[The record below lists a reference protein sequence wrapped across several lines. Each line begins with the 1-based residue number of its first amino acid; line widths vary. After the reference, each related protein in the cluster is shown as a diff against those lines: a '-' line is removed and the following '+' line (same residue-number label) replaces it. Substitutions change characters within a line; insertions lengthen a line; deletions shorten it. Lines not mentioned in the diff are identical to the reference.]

1 MLRMKPFRSG
11 AQEDGSIALTMLV
24 IMLASLLLLAV
35 LTTVQAGLR
44 GSRRAGDSANAL
56 QVADAGINDAVKA
69 INAHTTTFSG
79 SNNLG
84 AAGSYTY
91 TATKDLDTGVW
102 HINSL
107 GVDATGVKRRI
118 LADAVDAPLFAN
130 AFFALAT
137 ATLKGTADSY
147 TGPSDTCSTNPAAG
161 RVGSNGTIT
170 FTGGTGT
177 KNCRGQYGWAYASD
191 GCVFYGQT
199 TIPNDANGNPS
210 IGNGACPPAPD
221 TLATSAKFTPPPVTI
236 PAGLTNEGAYT
247 CPANGTITAGTHLY
261 TTVTFNNGCSVAA
274 GATSII
280 YATAAVTIGTVSGNC
295 KSIINQPVGSGSC
308 GGSFPSSWYTA
319 GRPAQLQ
326 INVAGNATVSFAN
339 HAVFW
344 GVIDAP
350 QSLVTAN
357 GGGTPQVDVFG
368 SVVASSADSAAQFAF
383 HYEQSLGQLVRT
395 GQYQTRNWREEAV

>member
-1 MLRMKPFRSG
+1 MFGKKPFRPG
-11 AQEDGSIALTMLV
+11 EDGSIALTMLV
-24 IMLASLLLLAV
+24 AMVASMLLLAV
-35 LTTVQAGLR
+35 LTMVQGGLR
-44 GSRRAGDSANAL
+44 SSRRAGDSANAL
-56 QVADAGINDAVKA
+56 QVADAGVNDAVKA
-69 INAHTTTFSG
+69 LTAHTTGFSG

-91 TATKDLDTGVW
+91 TVTKDEDSGVW

-137 ATLKGTADSY
+137 AQLKGTADSY

-161 RVGSNGTIT
+161 RIGSNGTIT
-170 FTGGTGT
+170 FTGGVGT
-177 KNCRGQYGWAYASD
+177 KNCRGQYGWAYAAD

-199 TIPNDANGNPS
+199 TIPNDANGNNP
-210 IGNGACPPAPD
+210 IGPGACPPAPD
-221 TLATSAKFTPPPVTI
+221 TLATTAKFTPPPVTI

-247 CPANGTITAGTHLY
+247 CPANGTITPGTHLY
-261 TTVTFNNGCSVAA
+261 TTVTFNNGCGVAA
-274 GATSII
+274 GATAII
-280 YATAAVTIGTVSGNC
+280 YATAAVAIGTVSGNC
-295 KSIINQPVGSGSC
+295 KSVINQPVGSGSC

-326 INVAGNATVSFAN
+326 INVAGNATVSFTN

-350 QSLVTAN
+350 QSLVTAS

-368 SVVASSADSAAQFAF
+368 SVVATSADSAAQFAF
-383 HYEQSLGQLVRT
+383 HYEQSLGELVRT
-395 GQYQTRNWREEAV
+395 GQYQTRNWREEPV